1 MNLFS
6 AFATDVA
13 IDLGTA
19 NTCIFARGRG
29 IVLNEP
35 SIVAFNTAKGCI
47 EAVGTDA
54 HEMLGRTPANIKP
67 VRPMKDGVIA
77 DFDAAEKMLMYFVR
91 KVQGSRPLRRPRL
104 VIGVPPEITQ
114 VERRAV
120 KDSGFRVKASEVHLV
135 DEPMAAAIGS
145 GLPVTEPNGN
155 MIIDIGGGTTDIA
168 VISLAGTVYGRSH
181 RVAGHPLD
189 ETIMHYMRRTHN
201 MLIGERTAEQIKV
214 EIGSAAP
221 LDGGLTMEV
230 KGRHLLEGVPRTVII
245 SDSEI
250 REALAEPVRLI
261 VLAVR
266 DALERIP
273 PELSADI
280 YDRGVV
286 LTGGG
291 ALLRNLD
298 QRLRNET
305 GLPVMVAEN
314 PLTSVVLGAGKMLTD
329 LALLRKVTND

>member
-1 MNLFS
+1 MPFHLIFVL
-6 AFATDVA
+6 TVTL
-13 IDLGTA
+13 IDAPQDRGADCSTA
-19 NTCIFARGRG
+19 QVCQTLA
-29 IVLNEP
+29 L
-35 SIVAFNTAKGCI
+35 
-47 EAVGTDA
+47 EAVDRQDFEAFHDLAWRAIRKGRPNDP
-54 HEMLGRTPANIKP
+54 ELMRMLARAQSLSG
-67 VRPMKDGVIA
+67 
-77 DFDAAEKMLMYFVR
+77 
-91 KVQGSRPLRRPRL
+91 RPLDSL
-104 VIGVPPEITQ
+104 V
-114 VERRAV
+114 
-120 KDSGFRVKASEVHLV
+120 
-135 DEPMAAAIGS
+135 
-145 GLPVTEPNGN
+145 
-155 MIIDIGGGTTDIA
+155 
-168 VISLAGTVYGRSH
+168 
-181 RVAGHPLD
+181 
-189 ETIMHYMRRTHN
+189 
-201 MLIGERTAEQIKV
+201 
-214 EIGSAAP
+214 
-221 LDGGLTMEV
+221 MEV